1 MLLKGNIVFGSSSGL
16 ELMKNGD
23 REGLIPNG
31 QLATAAYEML
41 VFRLFFIFIGLSFKM

>member
-41 VFRLFFIFIGLSFKM
+41 DNLIWEVMDRGDVDL